1 MSRTLLAAL
10 ALAAAASAA
19 VAVPIPPTEV
29 VPLVPDSTFQ
39 VEVDGAEVPTAETY
53 MVGSGGLLIL
63 GCSLKDPILVA
74 TSDRTVRYFPEVSV
88 MRDGEGNVSLRGSPS
103 DPICSY
109 QYTAGQILFQAEGRK
124 VRLHP
129 RPPLVGAQTLETIIQ
144 HHRDYETRIR
154 AYTPDPASVAY
165 LGKFS
170 RKTEIQIYFG
180 SWCSVCEIWIPRLVK
195 AVQAA
200 QNPAI
205 EIQFIALP
213 RNFSAVPSA
222 KTRGIQGVPT
232 ILISQDGREVGR
244 LFGRPESGSIEAAL
258 VKILKMTG
266 G

>member
-144 HHRDYETRIR
+144 HHRDYETILAEIRIPPTDSR
-154 AYTPDPASVAY
+154 GPAELARFARERSADV
-165 LGKFS
+165 LVL
-170 RKTEIQIYFG
+170 Q
-180 SWCSVCEIWIPRLVK
+180 EIWTNRQ
-195 AVQAA
+195 AVAITDDGPVVLEA
-200 QNPAI
+200 NPDWS
-205 EIQFIALP
+205 EDLIQRP
-213 RNFSAVPSA
+213 QM
-222 KTRGIQGVPT
+222 RGIWRDPLHAAHDEART
-232 ILISQDGREVGR
+232 GR
-244 LFGRPESGSIEAAL
+244 
-258 VKILKMTG
+258 
-266 G
+266 